1 MLPHTKLLAWHGE
14 LCAARGVRYA
24 EHVLHD
30 VQIRIFAARHLAEET
45 AAGREGDEPAAL
57 LWALLL
63 ESEALGDLRDAYPVF
78 AVQRVLRDRG
88 LVIAFDFNDRVAL
101 QRIRERAL
109 AEEGPSRPSYAE
121 VRAFLA
127 ARIRPREG

>member
-1 MLPHTKLLAWHGE
+1 MLLYTRLLAWHGE
-14 LCAARGVRYA
+14 LCHARGIRYA
-24 EHVLHD
+24 ERALHD
-30 VQIRIFAARHLAEET
+30 VQIRIFAARRLAEEM
-45 AAGREGDEPAAL
+45 AAGREEDEPAAL

-63 ESEALGDLRDAYPVF
+63 ESEALGDLRDAFPVL
-78 AVQRVLRDRG
+78 AVRRLLGDRG
-88 LVIAFDFNDRVAL
+88 LVIAIDFNDRVAL

-109 AEEGPSRPSYAE
+109 AEGGPSRPSYAE